1 MAKWKTVNLEVR
13 QYEQLKQ
20 LADKESKSLGAT
32 LGEAVDAYL
41 GNEHSDGVDMEKL
54 AGSVKWT
61 NFRVASMY
69 RWLELTMPKE
79 VIEQAQKEFDAKR
92 GKS

>member
-13 QYEQLKQ
+13 QYELLKQ
-20 LADKESKSLGAT
+20 LAEKEGKSLGAQ

-41 GNEHSDGVDMEKL
+41 GNEQSDNIDLEKM

-79 VIEQAQKEFDAKR
+79 VIEQSQKEFDAKR

>member
-1 MAKWKTVNLEVR
+1 MSKWKTVNLEVR
-13 QYEQLKQ
+13 QYELLKQ
-20 LADKESKSLGAT
+20 LADKEGKSLGAK
-32 LGEAVDAYL
+32 LGEAVDEYL
-41 GNEHSDGVDMEKL
+41 GNGSADGVDMEKL
-54 AGSVKWT
+54 VGSVKWT

-79 VIEQAQKEFDAKR
+79 VIKQAQKEFDAKR